1 MAGKDE
7 LVKEGPGARIAR
19 QMIGRANAERPD
31 RERAHVAG
39 LSKPEPVVE
48 VDAATEGKLARAD
61 MLELQA
67 DRSKRGRARLRR
79 QAAAVRREVGR
90 RMEARVEAAALAD
103 RMAET
108 DALDQLR
115 GGEGLDRP
123 ASGPAML
130 RSHDGLASLS
140 RAGTITANQAKAGLV
155 YRAQFE
161 AAHAGLKSGLGAVD
175 QIRSGVADGHA
186 SALQRALA
194 MAEVGRLERRV
205 VALGD
210 RELHVLRA
218 VAGEGHTIRALGGG
232 GKARQ
237 ANTDA
242 LVRALEAVLTDLV
255 GSILV
260 SFMRD

>member
-1 MAGKDE
+1 MAGKE
-7 LVKEGPGARIAR
+7 KPQTQAQAAKPT
-19 QMIGRANAERPD
+19 RAEAERERVLALARPD
-31 RERAHVAG
+31 
-39 LSKPEPVVE
+39 PVVDI
-48 VDAATEGKLARAD
+48 DAATEVKLAKAE
-61 MLELQA
+61 MLDLQA
-67 DRSKRGRARLRR
+67 DKVKRGKGRLRR

-115 GGEGLDRP
+115 GGDGLDRP
-123 ASGPAML
+123 GSGPAML

-175 QIRSGVADGHA
+175 QVRTEFRDGHA

-194 MAEVGRLERRV
+194 MANVNRMDAKVAAIGARELRV
-205 VALGD
+205 LRAIAGEGQTLRALGD
-210 RELHVLRA
+210 GGNAKRA
-218 VAGEGHTIRALGGG
+218 NQLALGRAL
-232 GKARQ
+232 
-237 ANTDA
+237 D
-242 LVRALEAVLTDLV
+242 VLIDDLQ
-255 GSILV
+255 GLRIGAQ
-260 SFMRD
+260 

>member
-7 LVKEGPGARIAR
+7 LVKEGPGARIVR
-19 QMIGRANAERPD
+19 QMIGRANAERPE

-39 LSKPEPVVE
+39 LSKPEPMVE

-67 DRSKRGRARLRR
+67 DRSKRGKGKLRR

-90 RMEARVEAAALAD
+90 RMEARVEAAALSD
-103 RMAET
+103 RLTET

-140 RAGTITANQAKAGLV
+140 RAGTITANQAKAGLI

-175 QIRSGVADGHA
+175 QVRTEFRDGHA

-194 MAEVGRLERRV
+194 MANVNRMDAK
-205 VALGD
+205 VAAIGA
-210 RELHVLRA
+210 RELRVLRA
-218 VAGEGHTIRALGGG
+218 VAGEGQTIRALCNGGDA
-232 GKARQ
+232 KRL
-237 ANTDA
+237 NREA
-242 LVRALEAVLTDLV
+242 LVRALDVVIADIQGLR
-255 GSILV
+255 IKA
-260 SFMRD
+260 R

>member
-1 MAGKDE
+1 MAGDYRTPKTDDEAKRLAKVDARKD
-7 LVKEGPGARIAR
+7 LQG
-19 QMIGRANAERPD
+19 Q
-31 RERAHVAG
+31 ERARA
-39 LSKPEPVVE
+39 LALPRPEPVVE

-67 DRSKRGRARLRR
+67 DRSKRGKGRLRR

-115 GGEGLDRP
+115 GGDGLDRP

-194 MAEVGRLERRV
+194 MANVTRMDAKVAAIGARELRV
-205 VALGD
+205 LRAIAGEGQTLRALGD
-210 RELHVLRA
+210 GSDSKRLNREALA
-218 VAGEGHTIRALGGG
+218 RAL
-232 GKARQ
+232 
-237 ANTDA
+237 DA
-242 LVRALEAVLTDLV
+242 VVDDIQGLR
-255 GSILV
+255 IKP
-260 SFMRD
+260 R